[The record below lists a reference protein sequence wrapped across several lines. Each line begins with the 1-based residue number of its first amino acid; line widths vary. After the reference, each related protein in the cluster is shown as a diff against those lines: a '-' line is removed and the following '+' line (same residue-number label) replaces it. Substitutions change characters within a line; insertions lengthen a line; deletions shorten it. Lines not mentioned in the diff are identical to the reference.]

1 MTDKDLTPESF
12 AEQLDFTLE
21 GTEMVAGVEVA
32 EYTDENGDTLYTLV
46 YMDGNV
52 DPQTLS
58 EVWKDGNYAFGRSRK
73 GDLKVMLDDDGV
85 HRDW

>member
-1 MTDKDLTPESF
+1 MSENDLTPDAF
-12 AEQLDFTLE
+12 ADQLGFTLE
-21 GTEMVAGVEVA
+21 GTEFVAGMEIA
-32 EYTDENGDTLYTLV
+32 EYTDEEGETLYTMV
-46 YMDGNV
+46 YMDGTV

-58 EVWKDGNYAFGRSRK
+58 EVWKDGGYTLARSRK